1 MSKLKINL
9 SKVPSEYQKQ
19 MFANLVNVRGVEGG
33 LQAVVEDIT
42 LSSAFPWV
50 LSPEGHDFWEAIS
63 EGKSPDVTV
72 TSTTVSSE
80 LEEVIKEAEQR
91 GFASGVNTKWGL
103 IRDEYKPGYGIQPHE
118 LLPDGSFYY
127 RNIKVRKANGKWIKP
142 LSGPTEPINV
152 FGTPEDRDAIH
163 AIVKKIIESINPN

>member
-91 GFASGVNTKWGL
+91 GFANGVNTKWGQ
-103 IRDEYKPGYGIQPHE
+103 IKDEYKPGYGIQPHE
-118 LLPDGSFYY
+118 LLPDGTFFY
-127 RNIKVRKANGKWIKP
+127 RNIKVRRADGKWIKP
-142 LSGPTEPINV
+142 LSSPTETISKV
-152 FGTPEDRDAIH
+152 GDEAAIH
-163 AIVKKIIESINPN
+163 AFIERLVKTISSN

>member
-9 SKVPSEYQKQ
+9 SKVPSEYQRQ
-19 MFANLVNVRGVEGG
+19 MFANLVSTRGVEGG

-42 LSSAFPWV
+42 LSSAFPWL

-63 EGKSPDVTV
+63 EGRSPDVTV

-80 LEEVIKEAEQR
+80 LEEVVKEAEAR
-91 GFASGVNTKWGL
+91 GFANGVQTKYGQ
-103 IRDEYKPGYGIQPHE
+103 IKDKYKPGSGIQPHE

-127 RNIKVRKANGKWIKP
+127 RNIKVRSAKGKWTKP
-142 LSGPTEPINV
+142 LS
-152 FGTPEDRDAIH
+152 
-163 AIVKKIIESINPN
+163 